1 MKIAKTFDEKEYKN
15 LSSEI
20 MNNHYLQQFAEKM
33 MELSN
38 RLHEIEDDDVLRD
51 DIDIKDDYLPA
62 IQEFIMNITGL

>member
-1 MKIAKTFDEKEYKN
+1 MKIAKTFDEKEYKD

-20 MNNHYLQQFAEKM
+20 MNNQYLQQFVEKM

-38 RLHEIEDDDVLRD
+38 RLNEIEDDDVLRD

>member
-38 RLHEIEDDDVLRD
+38 RLNEIEDDDVLRD
-51 DIDIKDDYLPA
+51 DIDIKEDYLPA

>member
-38 RLHEIEDDDVLRD
+38 RLNEIEDDDVLRD